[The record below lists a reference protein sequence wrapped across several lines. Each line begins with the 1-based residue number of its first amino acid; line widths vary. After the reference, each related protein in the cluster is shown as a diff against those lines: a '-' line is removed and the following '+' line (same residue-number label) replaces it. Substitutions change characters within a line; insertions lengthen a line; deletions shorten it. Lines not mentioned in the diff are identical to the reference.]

1 MNHTDHVSLLRGAI
15 PAGGGVWAD
24 LGSGRGAFT
33 LALADLIGPD
43 GVIYSVDSDAHA
55 LSEQKA
61 ALARQLPHATVHFLN
76 ADFTQPLSLPQLD
89 GLVLANA
96 LHFVAHTKQEALVRH
111 IKGYLRPGGRLVIVE
126 YDVDDGNIWV
136 PHALS
141 HATWEQLARRAGF
154 GHTQHLGSVPSHFLR
169 AIYSA
174 VSW

>member
-1 MNHTDHVSLLRGAI
+1 MNHADHVSLLRGGI
-15 PAGGGVWAD
+15 PARGGFWAD
-24 LGSGRGAFT
+24 LGSGQGAFT

-43 GVIYSVDSDAHA
+43 GVIYSVDSDAHV

-61 ALARQLPHATVHFLN
+61 ALARQFPDTTVHYLN
-76 ADFTQPLSLPQLD
+76 ADFTESLLLPSLD
-89 GLVLANA
+89 GLVVANA
-96 LHFVAHTKQEALVRH
+96 LHFVAHAQQEAVVRH
-111 IKGYLRPGGRLVIVE
+111 VKGYLRPGGRLVIVE

-136 PHALS
+136 PHPLS